1 MYVRMYVCMYICTY
15 VCMYVSTYVCM
26 YVCITYVHMY
36 VRMYVRICVCTYVCM
51 YACKYVCM
59 YVRMYVC
66 IFLLLVKHAPLQLG
80 NTTCYFIHCWLSW
93 SCPTFYTLFKSAWIH
108 GICYSWSKSIDSKK
122 VRNES
127 RCFVIR
133 SCLLAGHCPAFM
145 ALFFIV
151 CLCVSS
157 RVQW

>member
-1 MYVRMYVCMYICTY
+1 MIHYNWVILHAISYV
-15 VCMYVSTYVCM
+15 VSYHRVVLCFT
-26 YVCITYVHMY
+26 
-36 VRMYVRICVCTYVCM
+36 
-51 YACKYVCM
+51 
-59 YVRMYVC
+59 
-66 IFLLLVKHAPLQLG
+66 
-80 NTTCYFIHCWLSW
+80 HC
-93 SCPTFYTLFKSAWIH
+93 KSAWID

-133 SCLLAGHCPAFM
+133 SCLLAGQCPAFM
-145 ALFFIV
+145 AFFFIV